1 MQFIFKGANMAKKLP
16 IFSTIG
22 KNLGQSFTEMYKSM
36 GFSLMID
43 VFWFIGYVPVF
54 IVALVS
60 LKAIQHPPLD
70 ILQSTF
76 LFLIF
81 FCIWHSLVASP
92 LVMAVY
98 ALYQE
103 RKVDYPS
110 VQMFGRLFRKYYWRT
125 VSIYGVFSLAISILF
140 TNIILGLYF
149 SNFLFLAAGIVSLY
163 VLLYIA
169 TMSFYFNPLIYLDNP
184 FKKVLRKSF
193 LLVVDN
199 LIISLG
205 FIMVFAIILVV
216 CIKIV
221 ILMFLLMVI
230 YGPLLIYF
238 TDKSF
243 EAVYGRYD
251 S

>member
-1 MQFIFKGANMAKKLP
+1 MAKKLP
-16 IFSTIG
+16 IFPTIG
-22 KNLGQSFTEMYKSM
+22 KHLGESFVEIYKSM
-36 GFSLMID
+36 GFSFVID

-70 ILQSTF
+70 ILQSAI
-76 LFLIF
+76 LFSIF

-92 LVMAVY
+92 LVTAVY

-103 RKVDYPS
+103 RKVDYLS
-110 VQMFGRLFRKYYWRT
+110 VKMFWRLFRKYYWRSM
-125 VSIYGVFSLAISILF
+125 SIHGVFSLGLGLLF
-140 TNIILGLYF
+140 LNIILALFYT
-149 SNFLFLAAGIVSLY
+149 NFLFLAAGIVSFY
-163 VLLYIA
+163 VLLFIVM
-169 TMSFYFNPLIYLDNP
+169 MSFYFNPLIYLGNS
-184 FKKVLRKSF
+184 FIKVLRKSF
-193 LLVVDN
+193 LLVLDN
-199 LIISLG
+199 LLISLG
-205 FIMVFAIILVV
+205 FILVFTIILLV

-221 ILMFLLMVI
+221 ILMFLLIVI